1 MAKAMVPGSEEER
14 ELTRLME
21 TYGGMLVSLCAT
33 ALRDSHLAQDA
44 TQETFL
50 KAYRHLSQLARADS
64 ERAWLIRIALN
75 TCRDYQR
82 TWWAR
87 HVDRRVPLELLPEA
101 GAEDASRDI
110 LDQVRR
116 LPRGEREAVLLHYWQ
131 GMDAD
136 EIAAALGVNRA
147 TVYRKLNKARAR
159 LRLEM
164 EGGEEP

>member
-1 MAKAMVPGSEEER
+1 MARAMVPGSEEER

-21 TYGGMLVSLCAT
+21 TYGGMLVGLCAA
-33 ALRDSHLAQDA
+33 ALRDGHLAQDA

-50 KAYRHLSQLARADS
+50 KAYRHLSQLAHVDS

-87 HVDRRVPLELLPEA
+87 HVDRRTPLELLPEA
-101 GAEDASRDI
+101 GAEDASQDF
-110 LDQVRR
+110 LDQVRC

-147 TVYRKLNKARAR
+147 TVYRKLSKARTR
-159 LRLEM
+159 LRVEL